1 MCGYLLLKVLK
12 STDVHQLSVRIKAEG
27 QKMHHMPAVGTG
39 SVVWLAL
46 TPPPPSPPLP
56 IVGSPLTTCHPSCRN
71 SLSHCELSLLFVHPP
86 AARR

>member
-1 MCGYLLLKVLK
+1 
-12 STDVHQLSVRIKAEG
+12 
-27 QKMHHMPAVGTG
+27 MHHMPAVGTG

-46 TPPPPSPPLP
+46 TPHLHPLHPPTT